1 MRLSP
6 QASTN
11 SPAGDPS
18 IATRIL
24 IIRGLRVIIDADLA
38 AMYAVPTKRLNE
50 QVKRNPA
57 RFPSDFMFQLTV
69 DEKAEVVANCDH
81 LHKLKFTKAL
91 PYAFTEHGTVQASN
105 VLGSSQAIEVGLHV
119 VRAFA
124 QLRQLS
130 TAHND
135 IALRLSDLEQNN
147 RLLTQSH
154 NQLSEATQSDIAQL
168 FEAVRQ
174 LMQTPEPA
182 KRAIGFI

>member
-1 MRLSP
+1 
-6 QASTN
+6 
-11 SPAGDPS
+11 
-18 IATRIL
+18 
-24 IIRGLRVIIDADLA
+24 
-38 AMYAVPTKRLNE
+38 
-50 QVKRNPA
+50 
-57 RFPSDFMFQLTV
+57 MFQLTV

-119 VRAFA
+119 VRAFV

>member
-1 MRLSP
+1 
-6 QASTN
+6 
-11 SPAGDPS
+11 
-18 IATRIL
+18 
-24 IIRGLRVIIDADLA
+24 
-38 AMYAVPTKRLNE
+38 
-50 QVKRNPA
+50 
-57 RFPSDFMFQLTV
+57 MFQLTV

-119 VRAFA
+119 VRAFV

-130 TAHND
+130 NAHND

-174 LMQTPEPA
+174 LMQTPEPT

>member
-1 MRLSP
+1 
-6 QASTN
+6 
-11 SPAGDPS
+11 
-18 IATRIL
+18 
-24 IIRGLRVIIDADLA
+24 
-38 AMYAVPTKRLNE
+38 
-50 QVKRNPA
+50 
-57 RFPSDFMFQLTV
+57 MFQLTV

-119 VRAFA
+119 VRAFV

-182 KRAIGFI
+182 KRPIGFI